1 VVTSTTSTVGPN
13 DRVAAPPVVDQY
25 VQASGQSAQAAAL
38 HHTSPTSTSHQL
50 VPGLRQCRSMRV
62 RAPLPQPLPL
72 RSPSV
77 SSWTPLSPGCP
88 AATKEG
94 ALPAQRRKR
103 QGAHDYFWCVYRPSR
118 PAR

>member
-1 VVTSTTSTVGPN
+1 MVRMWNQAPLPPAGPGHGSIVAQCMPKGIGCFPSLSGLRVVTSTTSTVGPN

-77 SSWTPLSPGCP
+77 SS
-88 AATKEG
+88 
-94 ALPAQRRKR
+94 
-103 QGAHDYFWCVYRPSR
+103 
-118 PAR
+118 